1 MKKLIAILCFALAF
15 LPAQKLFA
23 QKFSIGAGTS
33 SHGYVFH
40 GDNESK
46 AAVAPGLSIDFEA
59 TFPVSKVFGVAAGAS
74 LTGVA
79 GYHFGG
85 NDALNLGEIYLDVPV
100 RARFDIPVGGRNNL
114 FLFTGPVL
122 SVNLVSIDAH
132 ASGTTSNYD
141 TIKDLRRFDVMF
153 GFGVGID
160 IIEHIRVALG
170 FDYGLLDRL
179 ASANEK
185 CHHSQLKLGVQY
197 IF

>member
-1 MKKLIAILCFALAF
+1 MNNQHSKFALLAS
-15 LPAQKLFA
+15 LSALALLFA
-23 QKFSIGAGTS
+23 GCATPMPRPDATVARRIGPLAEWQST
-33 SHGYVFH
+33 
-40 GDNESK
+40 
-46 AAVAPGLSIDFEA
+46 
-59 TFPVSKVFGVAAGAS
+59 AAGAS

-85 NDALNLGEIYLDVPV
+85 NNAINLGEIYLDVPV
-100 RARFDIPVGGRNNL
+100 RARFNIPVGGRNNL

-132 ASGTTSNYD
+132 ASGTTNNYETD
-141 TIKDLRRFDVMF
+141 KDLRRFDVMF

-170 FDYGLLDRL
+170 FDYGLLDRV
-179 ASANEK
+179 ASPDRK

>member
-1 MKKLIAILCFALAF
+1 MKKIIALLCFAFAF
-15 LPAQKLFA
+15 VPAQKLFA
-23 QKFSIGAGTS
+23 QQFSIGAGTS

-40 GDNESK
+40 GDNTTK
-46 AAVAPGLSIDFEA
+46 AAIAPGLSIDFEA

-85 NDALNLGEIYLDVPV
+85 DNSINLGEIYLDIPV
-100 RARFDIPVGGRNNL
+100 RAHFNIPLGGRTNL

-122 SVNLVSIDAH
+122 SANLVSIDAH
-132 ASGTTSNYD
+132 ASGTTSNYN
-141 TIKDLRRFDVMF
+141 TFKDLRRFDIMF

-185 CHHSQLKLGVQY
+185 CHHSQLKLGAQY

>member
-1 MKKLIAILCFALAF
+1 MKKIIAFLCFAFAF
-15 LPAQKLFA
+15 MPAQKLFA
-23 QKFSIGAGTS
+23 QQFSIGAGTA

-40 GDNESK
+40 GDNTTK
-46 AAVAPGLSIDFEA
+46 AAIAPGLSIDFEA
-59 TFPVSKVFGVAAGAS
+59 TFPVSKVFGVAAGAT

-85 NDALNLGEIYLDVPV
+85 DKSINLGEIYLDIPV
-100 RARFDIPVGGRNNL
+100 RAHFNIPLGGRTNL

-122 SVNLVSIDAH
+122 SANLVSIDAH

-141 TIKDLRRFDVMF
+141 TFKDLRRFDIMF
-153 GFGVGID
+153 GFGVGVD

-170 FDYGLLDRL
+170 FDYGLLDR
-179 ASANEK
+179 SAAADK
-185 CHHSQLKLGVQY
+185 KFHHSQLKLGVQY

>member
-15 LPAQKLFA
+15 VPAQKLFA

-85 NDALNLGEIYLDVPV
+85 NKSINLGEIYLDIPV
-100 RARFDIPVGGRNNL
+100 RARFNIPLGGRTNL
-114 FLFTGPVL
+114 FLFTGPVM

-132 ASGTTSNYD
+132 ASGTTSNYN
-141 TIKDLRRFDVMF
+141 TFKDLRRFDILF
-153 GFGVGID
+153 GCGVGVD

-170 FDYGLLDRL
+170 FDYGLLDRN
-179 ASANEK
+179 AAANAK
-185 CHHSQLKLGVQY
+185 FHHSQLKLGVQY